1 MGVVDEVRRFNR
13 FYSARMGLY
22 SRDYLRSG
30 LGVTELR
37 ILFEIEAEGGALA
50 REIAQKLE
58 LDEGYLSRV
67 LKRFEALDWIE
78 RRADASDRRRKTLA
92 LMPAGRTLLDTMS
105 ERMEADTMRRLR
117 EVDTPTVLA
126 AMRTLEAALTPVR
139 AGDVALRDLESGDIG
154 WLVERHGACYRDD
167 PGLDQSF
174 EAFVAQI
181 LSDFVTQRVE
191 GRDRAFI
198 AATGSQRLGSVFCV
212 VGDHPGVAKLRLLWV
227 EPAARGTGLGTRLVK
242 ACIGFAREAGFERM
256 ELLTLDTQI
265 AARRLYRRHGFECT
279 AQVPMTAFDCEVIEE
294 IWTRDL

>member
-50 REIAQKLE
+50 REIAHKLE

-67 LKRFEALDWIE
+67 LKRFEGLDWIE

-92 LMPAGRTLLDTMS
+92 LLPAGRTLLNTMS

-117 EVDTPTVLA
+117 EVDAPTVLT
-126 AMRTLEAALTPVR
+126 AMRELEAALTPVK

-154 WLVERHGACYRDD
+154 WLVERHGDCYRDD

-181 LSDFVTQRVE
+181 LSDFVNQRVE

-198 AATGSQRLGSVFCV
+198 AAAGPQRLGSVFCV
-212 VGDHPGVAKLRLLWV
+212 AGDHPGVAKLRLLWV
-227 EPAARGTGLGTRLVK
+227 EPAARGTGLGTRLVE
-242 ACIGFAREAGFERM
+242 ACLGFAREAAFERM

-265 AARRLYRRHGFECT
+265 AARRLYKRHGFECT
-279 AQVPMTAFDCEVIEE
+279 AQVPMTAFGCEVIEE